1 MNGRQGGREA
11 QAVPEMRNNRC
22 TGYSSIPG
30 CKHCITYQA
39 VHTALSK
46 LLFVC
51 GTVSKHP
58 ELLQDCEETLL
69 SEKACRNGAE
79 ASKVKGE
86 SQADAFLRLGD
97 IHNDTIH

>member
-1 MNGRQGGREA
+1 MNGRQGSQEA

-30 CKHCITYQA
+30 CKHYITYQP
-39 VHTALSK
+39 VYTTLSK

-58 ELLQDCEETLL
+58 ELLQDCEETL
-69 SEKACRNGAE
+69 
-79 ASKVKGE
+79 
-86 SQADAFLRLGD
+86 
-97 IHNDTIH
+97 